1 MGTSIAIICI
11 SAALLALSWTSYVSC
26 KRVYEELAD
35 LNANL
40 IVLRGRLA
48 VLENLEQ
55 ESRIKQRENLVKQR
69 MFNESLEHQVW
80 STKKDVDSSMEL
92 LGNTKLSCFGKNAK
106 KNKKFDAAMRH
117 LIARRKQATHD

>member
-11 SAALLALSWTSYVSC
+11 STALLAWSWASYVSY

-69 MFNESLEHQVW
+69 IPACW
-80 STKKDVDSSMEL
+80 
-92 LGNTKLSCFGKNAK
+92 
-106 KNKKFDAAMRH
+106 AATRMRQE
-117 LIARRKQATHD
+117 RCTVKTD

>member
-11 SAALLALSWTSYVSC
+11 STALLAWSWASYVSY

-55 ESRIKQRENLVKQR
+55 ESWMKQR

-80 STKKDVDSSMEL
+80 CTKKDVDSSMEL

-106 KNKKFDAAMRH
+106 KNKQFDAAMRH
-117 LIARRKQATHD
+117 LIARRKWATHD

>member
-11 SAALLALSWTSYVSC
+11 STALVAWSWASYVSY

-80 STKKDVDSSMEL
+80 CTKKDVDSSMEL

-106 KNKKFDAAMRH
+106 KNKQFDAAMRH
-117 LIARRKQATHD
+117 LVARRKWATHD

>member
-11 SAALLALSWTSYVSC
+11 STALLSWSWASYVSY

-55 ESRIKQRENLVKQR
+55 ESRI
-69 MFNESLEHQVW
+69 
-80 STKKDVDSSMEL
+80 
-92 LGNTKLSCFGKNAK
+92 C
-106 KNKKFDAAMRH
+106 
-117 LIARRKQATHD
+117 RRW

>member
-11 SAALLALSWTSYVSC
+11 STVLLAWSWASYVSC
-26 KRVYEELAD
+26 KRIYEELAD
-35 LNANL
+35 LNADL

-69 MFNESLEHQVW
+69 MFNESLERQVW
-80 STKKDVDSSMEL
+80 CTKKDVDSSMEL

-106 KNKKFDAAMRH
+106 KNKQFAAAMRH
-117 LIARRKQATHD
+117 LIARRKWATHD